1 MTGSN
6 KILLVDDEVAVRN
19 TYQLYFEA
27 HGYSV
32 LAAASVP
39 EALHQLRK
47 ENIALTIIDIFLH
60 GENGLDL
67 LRGIV
72 AARPDLPVIIIS
84 AISPD
89 QPQFQEALQAGAVD
103 VFSKIRPLS
112 QLLSSVQR
120 IMANLRTDSPN

>member
-1 MTGSN
+1 MTRPN

-32 LAAASVP
+32 LAAASIP
-39 EALHQLRK
+39 EALHQLRN
-47 ENIALTIIDIFLH
+47 ENIVLAIIDIFLY

-72 AARPDLPVIIIS
+72 AARPDLPVIIMS

-89 QPQFQEALQAGAVD
+89 QPQFEEARQAGAVD
-103 VFSKIRPLS
+103 VYSKIRPLS
-112 QLLSSVQR
+112 QLLASVHR
-120 IMANLRTDSPN
+120 IMGSLPSAPPG